1 MSVLLSLLGVMGCS
15 EFAWAGSLTKT
26 PDTNRVTLIVL
37 NRLCLED
44 LMVMPGSALEHLVLQ
59 GAIGLMNT
67 RTGGGLTPEN
77 AYTTLGGGF
86 RLVGAAGAK
95 LALPIL
101 DEHHGEKAKDIYQRR
116 TGEDVAPG
124 SIVVL
129 DIESIKANNL
139 ASFGIERVG
148 VIGEALRGA
157 KRGAALIGNADT
169 DEYQR
174 WAALIAMDG
183 KGQVLMG
190 SIGPETNLLD
200 TAFPSGRRTDYD
212 ALWQAYLAVRPKA
225 AFIVVDLGDVDR
237 VEGEKKQ
244 LTASLYRSYRQVAL
258 RNADT
263 FLQTLLETVD
273 LEEEWILII
282 SPLPPGEA
290 IADGKL
296 LTPIIVAGPGILPG
310 LVVSRT
316 TRRPGV
322 VTNYDIAPTVLSWL
336 ELSRP
341 KGLPGAVLAST
352 ERLPRVG
359 VLRSVSVTSAENTS
373 VLAERSITKMASGE
387 SGQLKKRYSYLQDLL
402 TRSAATYR
410 QRPPL
415 LKTFVSLEIIIYL
428 AIFGLL
434 AVFPSLPRGWVGFAS
449 FLLLL
454 VASMPLALL
463 ILPILRPTG
472 VMDAFLHTLVMALV
486 LTGMTWHLVSRTEDR
501 FAVICG
507 LTAVS
512 LVVDTLLG
520 GFLVKFSPLGYDVML
535 GARFYGIGN
544 EYMGILVGSSLLAT
558 LVVRARWP
566 RGAGLVLLWFLVV
579 LILLALPSLGANA
592 GGTITA
598 LIAFPLAYGLQ
609 SRGGARV
616 AIAALAFVVLV
627 IILLNLFPSAGTSSH
642 VTRALRLVAVG
653 DWSEISAI
661 AQRKLAM
668 NWKLMRYSIW
678 SKGLLVALGIMAIL
692 VYRPTP
698 VVHRAMEEHPPVQ
711 GIVFS
716 TIIASLAAL
725 VFNDSGVV
733 AGGTTSVYA
742 AGLVLSLILEQRARN
757 PVDLGSP

>member
-1 MSVLLSLLGVMGCS
+1 M
-15 EFAWAGSLTKT
+15 A
-26 PDTNRVTLIVL
+26 
-37 NRLCLED
+37 
-44 LMVMPGSALEHLVLQ
+44 MPGSALEHLARQ
-59 GAIGLMNT
+59 GGIGLMNT

-116 TGEDVAPG
+116 TGENVAPG

-129 DIESIKANNL
+129 DIENIKANNL
-139 ASFGIERVG
+139 VSFGIGRVG

-157 KRGAALIGNADT
+157 KKGAALIGNADT

-183 KGQVLMG
+183 RGQVAMG
-190 SIGPETNLLD
+190 SIGPEMNLLD
-200 TAFPSGRRTDYD
+200 PAFPSGRRTDYD
-212 ALWQAYLAVRPKA
+212 ALWQAYLGVRPKA

-244 LTASLYRSYRQVAL
+244 IAASLYRAYHQDAL
-258 RNADT
+258 RYADT
-263 FLQTLLETVD
+263 FVQTLLETLD
-273 LEEEWILII
+273 LKEEWVVIV
-282 SPLPPGEA
+282 SPLPAGEA

-310 LVVSRT
+310 LIVSRT

-322 VTNYDIAPTVLSWL
+322 VTNYDIASTVLSWL

-341 KGLPGAVLAST
+341 RGLPGAMLAST

-359 VLRSVSVTSAENTS
+359 VWGSVSVTTAENAS
-373 VLAERSITKMASGE
+373 VLTERSTTKADSGKT
-387 SGQLKKRYSYLQDLL
+387 SQLDIRYGYLQDLL

-415 LKTFVSLEIIIYL
+415 LKAFVSLEIIIYL
-428 AIFGLL
+428 TIFGLL

-472 VMDAFLHTLVMALV
+472 VLEAFLHTLVMALT
-486 LTGMTWHLVSRTEDR
+486 LTGITWQLASRTEDR
-501 FAVICG
+501 FGIICG

-512 LVVDTLLG
+512 LVVDTVLG
-520 GFLVKFSPLGYDVML
+520 GPLVKLSPLGYDVML

-544 EYMGILVGSSLLAT
+544 EYMGILIGSSLLAT

-566 RGAGLVLLWFLVV
+566 RAVGLVLLWFLVV
-579 LILLALPSLGANA
+579 IIILASPSLGANA
-592 GGTITA
+592 GGTMTA

-616 AIAALAFVVLV
+616 ALAALVVVVLV
-627 IILLNLFPSAGTSSH
+627 VVLLNLFPSAGTGSH
-642 VTRALRLVAVG
+642 VTRALRLVTVG
-653 DWSEISAI
+653 DWSEISVI
-661 AQRKLAM
+661 AERKLAM

-678 SKGLLVALGIMAIL
+678 SKGLLVTLGVMAIL

-698 VVHRAMEEHPPVQ
+698 AVQRAMKEHPPVQ

-742 AGLVLSLILEQRARN
+742 AGLVLSLILEQRAR
-757 PVDLGSP
+757 DSADEG